1 MTIQT
6 KTELE
11 EFLQGARVT
20 EKQLLTLVTGSF
32 LFSLVPAAA
41 AYDSGTSLRDA
52 AMVQL
57 VGACMGAAGALSA
70 FFSGYVHPAEKYEIL
85 DYKPVLAGLGV
96 IALVFISVLC
106 FCLSYF
112 LANSSRVLS
121 LLFIAL
127 GTFFFFRMA
136 GQTVIATRRIEDQKT
151 LWDKMTPEMRR
162 SFLVWQ
168 ADRDKARDEAHD
180 TAINAIEKAEK
191 VRAEVRKTV
200 KELAAERR
208 REKWESR
215 REKYAAWFLRVRK
228 RIGGERLLSER
239 ERMEERFRELR
250 VEAAGEAFKAE
261 DEFLSGGKDGL
272 VIQVLRGE
280 KPTLPIEGT
289 NMRAYKDKPFFFAVA
304 DGNINTEIAKECTV
318 RLKAMSR
325 PGETICVIVP
335 RSSQITLDA
344 MEAFRSQDVE
354 VRREEDLRD
363 SGKEEQ
369 TA

>member
-41 AYDSGTSLRDA
+41 AYGSGEDLRAA

-57 VGACMGAAGALSA
+57 VGACMGAAGTLSA
-70 FFSGYVHPAEKYEIL
+70 FFSGYVHPAEKHEIL
-85 DYKPVLAGLGV
+85 DYKPVLAGFGV
-96 IALVFISVLC
+96 IALAFISVLC

-112 LANSSRVLS
+112 LAVPSRALS

-127 GTFFFFRMA
+127 GTFFFFRMV
-136 GQTVIATRRIEDQKT
+136 GQTVIATRRIEYQKAR
-151 LWDKMTPEMRR
+151 WDAMTPEMRR
-162 SFLVWQ
+162 SFLVWKVDSDK
-168 ADRDKARDEAHD
+168 ALDEARDKAMNAFDEAR
-180 TAINAIEKAEK
+180 K
-191 VRAEVRKTV
+191 VRAEVRETV
-200 KELAAERR
+200 TKLAAERR

-215 REKYAAWFLRVRK
+215 RKKCAAWFLHIRK
-228 RIGGERLLSER
+228 RIGGERLLSAR
-239 ERMEERFRELR
+239 ERMHEGLLR
-250 VEAAGEAFKAE
+250 LRGKAEGEAWMAQADFS
-261 DEFLSGGKDGL
+261 SGRRDGL
-272 VIQVLRGE
+272 VTQVLRGE

-289 NMRAYKDKPFFFAVA
+289 SMRAYKDKPFFFAVA
-304 DGNINTEIAKECTV
+304 EGNIDTEIAKECAARLNAV
-318 RLKAMSR
+318 RG
-325 PGETICVIVP
+325 PGEAICVIVP

-344 MEAFRSQDVE
+344 MEAFRSKGVE